1 MLIGK
6 LLAKLGIETGEYTE
20 GLDKADRKTKTSV
33 VSIGKKLASLGAK
46 AIVGGLAAGA
56 VALAGIGA
64 AAFKLAMDAAP
75 IQGVQDAFYGLAEA
89 AGTGGPAMLKALQ
102 EGSAGLVDN
111 TSLMKTFNEAAQLVG
126 QDFAVKL
133 PDAMGFLG
141 KVSQATGQDMGFM
154 IDSLVKGV
162 GRLSP
167 MILDNLGIQVTL
179 ADATANAAAQ
189 FGIEAGELDKSQI
202 QAGMMNVVLE
212 KLALNTAAMPDVA
225 GSAAQAFGSVGV
237 VFKNLKDDI
246 GLKLLPLFVPLME
259 KFGAFA
265 QRILPDVVT
274 WVENV
279 IGVVGPLIDYIF
291 ELVSGGGDVTVLFEQ
306 LPESIQPV
314 IETLSN
320 LYTWLAENLPEAWA
334 TLQDAIAP
342 VIEFIKENWQPLLAG
357 MIAIILGFLIPA
369 FISWG
374 IAAVTAGIA
383 TVIALAPIV
392 VPIILI
398 GALVA
403 LLYKAWQTNFM
414 GIRDTLTDVW
424 DNTLE
429 PIFVLVKEWLQ
440 ENIPKAI
447 EVLKD
452 FWENVLLP
460 AIMAVWDWIIANL
473 LPLFE
478 TLWTWLGDTIPIVL
492 EKLGDFWENV
502 LLPAIEAVWAFIQ
515 DPLIPLFVVLWEIL
529 EIAGK
534 LAIDALAGLWENV
547 LQPALETVW
556 EFIQD
561 KVVPI
566 LEDLWE
572 WISEK
577 VGPVIQTISDGALA
591 NMSTAFDAVKKAI
604 GWVIDKLQIFKD
616 WLEQIKI
623 PDWLIRTS
631 PSPFEMSFIGAAD
644 AIDRLTQQSLPK
656 LRTELALT
664 SPELLGGAGG
674 QTSISNTY
682 QFPGSGFTPESEE
695 SIVDRM
701 KLFHLTLGEPR

>member
-6 LLAKLGIETGEYTE
+6 LLAKLGIETGPYTE

-33 VSIGKKLASLGAK
+33 ASIGKKLASLGAK

-64 AAFKLAMDAAP
+64 ASFKLAMDAAP
-75 IQGVQDAFYGLAEA
+75 IQGVIDAFYGLAEA

-167 MILDNLGIQVTL
+167 MILDNLGIQVNL
-179 ADATANAAAQ
+179 AEATENAAIQ

-212 KLALNTAAMPDVA
+212 KLAINTAAMPDVA
-225 GSAAQAFGSVGV
+225 GSAAQAFGAVGV
-237 VFKNLKDDI
+237 TFKNLKDDI

-265 QRILPDVVT
+265 QRILPNVVT

-279 IGVVGPLIDYIF
+279 IDVLKPLAQWF
-291 ELVSGGGDVTVLFEQ
+291 QFLVEDGDPLNDFLDH
-306 LPESIQPV
+306 LPESIQPIV
-314 IETLSN
+314 LAFGELYVWLS
-320 LYTWLAENLPEAWA
+320 ENIPTAFENF
-334 TLQDAIAP
+334 QNAIRP
-342 VIEFIKENWQPLLAG
+342 LIDFIKANWQPILAG
-357 MIAIILGFLIPA
+357 MVAIILGFLIPA

-374 IAAVTAGIA
+374 VAAIAAGIA
-383 TVIALAPIV
+383 TVIALAPV
-392 VPIILI
+392 VAPILLI

-403 LLYKAWQTNFM
+403 LLYKAWKTNFM
-414 GIRDTLTDVW
+414 GIRDTLTEVW
-424 DNTLE
+424 EGTLK
-429 PIFVLVKEWLQ
+429 PIFELVQEWLQ
-440 ENIPKAI
+440 ENIPRAI
-447 EVLKD
+447 EVLRD
-452 FWENVLLP
+452 FWEEVLLP
-460 AIMAVWDWIIANL
+460 AIMRVWDWIIANL

-515 DPLIPLFVVLWEIL
+515 DPLIPLFVALWELL
-529 EIAGK
+529 EVAGK
-534 LAIDALAGLWENV
+534 LALEVLSGIWENV
-547 LQPALETVW
+547 LKPALETVW

-577 VGPVIQTISDGALA
+577 VGPVVQALADGALA
-591 NMSTAFDAVKKAI
+591 TMKTGFDSVKSAI
-604 GWVIDKLQIFKD
+604 GWVIDKLQIFKA
-616 WLEQIKI
+616 WLEKIKI
-623 PDWLIRTS
+623 PEWLKGES
-631 PSPFEMSFIGAAD
+631 PSPFEMSFVGAAD

-674 QTSISNTY
+674 RTISNTY